1 MQVDLTLGIGALLT
15 GLGIMFWGLGKLLK
29 GLSHLIIA
37 DGNGR
42 KGFLGKK

>member
-1 MQVDLTLGIGALLT
+1 MEIDLTMGIGVLLA

-37 DGNGR
+37 DGGNR
-42 KGFLGKK
+42 KGFMGKK